1 MKTQKSAW
9 EKRFFLQYLAL
20 NRLKKNI
27 QNKDGGQDAVAQFE
41 RGKNIP
47 TLQLGSVI

>member
-1 MKTQKSAW
+1 MRKT
-9 EKRFFLQYLAL
+9 FFAYNSLAL

-41 RGKNIP
+41 RGKNIAYN
-47 TLQLGSVI
+47 